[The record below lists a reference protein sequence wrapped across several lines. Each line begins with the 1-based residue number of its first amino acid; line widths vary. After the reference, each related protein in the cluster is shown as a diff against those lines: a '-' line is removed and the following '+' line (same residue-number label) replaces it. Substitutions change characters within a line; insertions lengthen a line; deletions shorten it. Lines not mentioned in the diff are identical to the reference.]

1 MLYDK
6 KNYVASEGQRK
17 RGNIVKTII
26 KTMGDLGFSKARKP
40 MLTMIQK
47 KKYSDIHEELD
58 YALSKISTKPSP
70 KGNLSVKKHYWSKM
84 AISEK
89 TI

>member
-1 MLYDK
+1 M
-6 KNYVASEGQRK
+6 
-17 RGNIVKTII
+17 
-26 KTMGDLGFSKARKP
+26 TMGDLGFSKARKP

-70 KGNLSVKKHYWSKM
+70 KGNLSVKKHFWNKM
-84 AISEK
+84 AISEQ